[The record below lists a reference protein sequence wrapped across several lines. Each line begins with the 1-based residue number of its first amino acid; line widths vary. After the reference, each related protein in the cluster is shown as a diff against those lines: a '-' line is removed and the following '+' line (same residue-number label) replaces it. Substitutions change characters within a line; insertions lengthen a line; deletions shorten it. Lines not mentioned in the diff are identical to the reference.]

1 MISYSPPGPSIERI
15 GAVDPLL
22 QADFSLSLNAGTR
35 SLVLSVS
42 GPREKV
48 VALAASAA
56 YDIGAMSLPPEAG
69 SIALRGG
76 VKIILDDVSVSGAPG
91 AVATLRATFRQRTVR
106 ETDADVEKGLQSR
119 TISCQWIERQEFIEH
134 WAARKASAARPFN
147 ASLFAAWMQEAD
159 PAAKAE
165 YKVTRGAGDL
175 VALDDGSGS
184 GAWKGSQFTKAVAQR
199 YAMGVQYAAVHQLQV
214 VVREQ
219 WRTAP
224 QISAKCNVI
233 ICVVPAEHR
242 PINAIEGFDDFTWML
257 VGDSVENRVGGLFER
272 TVLYLGLPSSLSPA
286 TPPLLWGNGPIDKM
300 LYTEDSP

>member
-22 QADFSLSLNAGTR
+22 QADFSLSRNAGAR

-56 YDIGAMSLPPEAG
+56 YDIGATILPPEAG

-134 WAARKASAARPFN
+134 WAARKASADKPFN

-165 YKVTRGAGDL
+165 YKVTRGVGDL
-175 VALDDGSGS
+175 VSLDSDSGS
-184 GAWKGSQFTKAVAQR
+184 GAWRGSAFTKAVAQR

-224 QISAKCNVI
+224 KLSVKCNVI
-233 ICVVPAEHR
+233 VNAVPPEHR
-242 PINAIEGFDDFTWML
+242 PINAIDGFDTFTWML
-257 VGDSVENRVGGLFER
+257 AGDNVENRVGGLFER

-300 LYTEDSP
+300 LYTEDAP